1 MYDVIL
7 SGPDDSVTRDI
18 HSWMMIR
25 KLACLDIFFLKKKKK
40 IESTFETL
48 RYI

>member
-7 SGPDDSVTRDI
+7 SGNDDSVTRDI

-25 KLACLDIFFLKKKKK
+25 KLACLDIFFLKKEKDR
-40 IESTFETL
+40 INL
-48 RYI
+48 